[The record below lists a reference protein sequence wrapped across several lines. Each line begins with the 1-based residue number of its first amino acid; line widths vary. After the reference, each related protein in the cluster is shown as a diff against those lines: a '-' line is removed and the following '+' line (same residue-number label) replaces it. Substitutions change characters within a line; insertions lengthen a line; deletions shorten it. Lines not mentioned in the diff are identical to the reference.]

1 MIFRIITWEMRN
13 VLNIVKEW
21 NRLVEPSVGA
31 DGGAIDQGHV
41 QLRNTLGQSFTNM
54 KYELVLLVSGCAV

>member
-1 MIFRIITWEMRN
+1 MRN

-21 NRLVEPSVGA
+21 NSLMEPSVGA
-31 DGGAIDQGHV
+31 DGAAVDQGHI